1 MSKKYIIELDEDPHN
16 IRLMQLKNGGDG
28 VPVTEFKA
36 VCPYKEYD
44 LEQII
49 DDAYTKGHDVGY
61 KVGHTDGL
69 DDAWD
74 AARDII
80 NMDADTS
87 EKVFG
92 EWYTKEVMDAHTAAG
107 AIEKL
112 KQYEQE
118 KAAEIKAGDEVE
130 TKNGTRACI
139 INPCSRS
146 SQALVLVNP
155 GDDQQTSAWWDK
167 TAFKKT
173 GKTYSEFLSVLKAI
187 KQKKEEEKK

>member
-1 MSKKYIIELDEDPHN
+1 MAKYIIELPEN
-16 IRLMQLKNGGDG
+16 TQWVECVQIKGNTAN
-28 VPVTEFKA
+28 VEFKQ
-36 VCPYKEYD
+36 VKDLTPYVEPN

-61 KVGHTDGL
+61 KAGHIDGL

-167 TAFKKT
+167 TAIKKT